1 MSMPMGTESSEKW
14 FIELWNYTL
23 LPYLNDILKMKLIVN
38 GNSDSNTAMMSA
50 PKNDPVE
57 WLLSNYPWPRTNHS
71 TISISQRLLRLK
83 LYHNFF
89 SSPPVQSSSSARSS
103 STDESDSA
111 MPPSNSGIQEA
122 AILQQNSDDPSHQNL
137 VGFFPIFY
145 PLID

>member
-38 GNSDSNTAMMSA
+38 GSSDLGGSNTAMMSA

-57 WLLSNYPWPRTNHS
+57 WLVNNYPWPRTNHS

-83 LYHNFF
+83 LYDNFV

-111 MPPSNSGIQEA
+111 MPSNSGVIQEA
-122 AILQQNSDDPSHQNL
+122 GVLQNSDDPSHQNL
-137 VGFFPIFY
+137 VGFYYNF
-145 PLID
+145 LNL